1 MPDIEWN
8 IDSEFRREF
17 SNTLR
22 AWDFR
27 IAPQLTIVVLPPP
40 KAVEQ
45 GPVPT
50 DLKAATEVVLTVDMV
65 VRREAGRLPHRVF
78 IVRPKGPA
86 DEKAI
91 ADWRAARGERRKWM
105 MEGML

>member
-1 MPDIEWN
+1 MPDIEWK
-8 IDSEFRREF
+8 IDSEFRRAH
-17 SNTLR
+17 SDLLR

-27 IAPQLTIVVLPPP
+27 VAPQLTLVVLPPAKVREPSDLP
-40 KAVEQ
+40 KA
-45 GPVPT
+45 
-50 DLKAATEVVLTVDMV
+50 TEIVLTVDMV

-78 IVRPKGPA
+78 IVRPRGPE

-91 ADWRAARGERRKWM
+91 ADWRMARDEGRKWM